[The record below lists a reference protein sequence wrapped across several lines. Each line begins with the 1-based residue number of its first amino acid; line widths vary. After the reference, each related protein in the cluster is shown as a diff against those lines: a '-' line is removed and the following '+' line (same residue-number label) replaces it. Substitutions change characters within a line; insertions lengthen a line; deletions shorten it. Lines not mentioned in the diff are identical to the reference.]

1 MSNFP
6 EGSPFTYIYAQ
17 AGSEFMLELVL
28 LRPKDSLQIM
38 VRAENQKPADED
50 FMIGYEVEG
59 AAILLNSKL
68 RDSVVKVYGQEHI
81 DRIDEIFSK
90 AGMDRLFVLEN
101 LTEGWVP
108 DMIESF
114 EAIKDKQGERAVT
127 ATEQA
132 EAIRE
137 AHLKMIPF

>member
-6 EGSPFTYIYAQ
+6 EGSPFTYLYAKP
-17 AGSEFMLELVL
+17 GSEFMLEVAL

-50 FMIGYEVEG
+50 FKIGYEVEG

-90 AGMDRLFVLEN
+90 AGMERLFALKE
-101 LTEGWVP
+101 LTEGWVQ
-108 DMIESF
+108 DMIDSF
-114 EAIKDKQGERAVT
+114 EAIKVEQGERAVT
-127 ATEQA
+127 ATEHA
-132 EAIRE
+132 ESIRE
-137 AHLKMIPF
+137 AHEKMIPF